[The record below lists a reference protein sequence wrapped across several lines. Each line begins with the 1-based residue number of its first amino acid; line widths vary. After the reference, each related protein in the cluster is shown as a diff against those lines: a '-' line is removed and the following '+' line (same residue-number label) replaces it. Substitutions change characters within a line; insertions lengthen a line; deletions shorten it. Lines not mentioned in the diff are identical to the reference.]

1 MPYCNHFSWLIFS
14 FICFY
19 ASEIYPQNLHSKRH
33 LHKITKQFVKNDL
46 LKHAS
51 ISFQIYD
58 LKTKKSIASYDD
70 QRSLI
75 PASIQKILS
84 CATVLKIAGQDFQ
97 YKTPVYLLGKK
108 STETIFDGDLVFK
121 GSADPSFAS
130 PLMPGVQLL
139 DGIADSIYF
148 NLNANGIKTIRGDII
163 VDEHFVSDVPENPE
177 WLYYDLANYYG
188 AGCFGFNF
196 MENRAKIVLK
206 SSDQDGSI
214 CPIDY
219 VSPSI
224 LTSFYQSKL
233 VGWKDL
239 DDPDVF
245 VIGSATSCLQE
256 VRGNWRC
263 CNSDSMIIYS
273 ALNKPSEVFKD
284 LLKLELIRRGIQFE
298 LRQHDDR
305 FDSTLVMTIH
315 SPKLEKLCSRA
326 LGKSVNLYCESFLH
340 QIGYQLNQ
348 TTDRKQAIQSLENMI
363 KKLFYWK
370 DANGFV
376 LEDGSG
382 LSPKNMLSAW
392 QMNQFLLWLDFN
404 SGLTNFWTLLPD
416 AMQDSKLKH
425 SIRLNKKY
433 NFGLRLK
440 SGSMERV
447 KTYAGYITENSKPR
461 YCVSILINHY
471 TCSGEEM
478 NALLGNLFNQLLN

>member
-108 STETIFDGDLVFK
+108 STETIFEGDLVFK

-148 NLNANGIKTIRGDII
+148 YLNANGIKTIRGDII

-206 SSDQDGSI
+206 SAEQDGGI
-214 CPIDY
+214 CQIDY
-219 VSPSI
+219 VKPAV
-224 LTSFYQSKL
+224 LKNFYRSKL
-233 VGWKDL
+233 IGWKEGVETDA
-239 DDPDVF
+239 F
-245 VIGSATSCLQE
+245 VIGSSSSGLQE
-256 VRGNWRC
+256 IRGNWRC
-263 CNSDSMIIYS
+263 CNADSIILYA
-273 ALNKPSEVFKD
+273 ALNKPAEVFSN
-284 LLKLELIRRGIQFE
+284 LLKESLMLRGIRFEPRQEPVQF
-298 LRQHDDR
+298 DTT
-305 FDSTLVMTIH
+305 SVMTIQ
-315 SPKLEKLCSRA
+315 SPQLVKLCSRA

-340 QIGYQLNQ
+340 QIGYQLNG
-348 TTDRKQAIQSLENMI
+348 TTNRKEAIQIFENTI
-363 KKLFYWK
+363 KKLFGEN
-370 DANGFV
+370 DSGFV

-392 QMNQFLLWLDFN
+392 HMNQFLLWLDFN

-471 TCSGEEM
+471 NCSGEEM

>member
-1 MPYCNHFSWLIFS
+1 MQYCNIWNVLLLGI
-14 FICFY
+14 ICF
-19 ASEIYPQNLHSKRH
+19 STIETHGQNLHSKRH
-33 LHKITKQFVKNDL
+33 LKKITKQFVHNEL
-46 LKHAS
+46 LKNAS

-58 LKTKKSIASYDD
+58 LKTKKSIASFDD

-84 CATVLKIAGQDFQ
+84 SAMVLKIAGQDFQ
-97 YKTPVYLLGKK
+97 FKTPVYLIGKK
-108 STETIFDGDLVFK
+108 SAETIFDGNLVFK

-130 PLMPGVQLL
+130 PLMPGVHLL
-139 DGIADSIYF
+139 EGIADSIYF
-148 NLNANGIKTIRGDII
+148 YLNANGIKTIRGDIK
-163 VDEHFVSDVPENPE
+163 VDEHFVSDIPENPE

-206 SSDQDGSI
+206 SAKQDGGI
-214 CPIDY
+214 CQIDY
-219 VSPSI
+219 VNPGV
-224 LTSFYQSKL
+224 LKNFYRSKL
-233 VGWKDL
+233 IGWKEEIETDA
-239 DDPDVF
+239 F
-245 VIGSATSCLQE
+245 VIGSSSSSLQE
-256 VRGNWRC
+256 IRGNWRC
-263 CNSDSMIIYS
+263 CNEDSIILYS
-273 ALNKPSEVFKD
+273 ALNKPAELFTN
-284 LLKLELIRRGIQFE
+284 LLKQSLMLRGIRFEPEQEPIQF
-298 LRQHDDR
+298 DTT
-305 FDSTLVMTIH
+305 SVMTIQ
-315 SPKLEKLCSRA
+315 SPQLVKLCSRA

-340 QIGYQLNQ
+340 QIGYQLNG
-348 TTDRKQAIQSLENMI
+348 TTNRKEAIQILENTI
-363 KKLFYWK
+363 KKMFGK
-370 DANGFV
+370 NDSGFV

-392 QMNQFLLWLDFN
+392 HMNQFLLWLDFN
-404 SGLTNFWTLLPD
+404 SGLTNFWSLLPD
-416 AMQDSKLKH
+416 ALQDSKLKPA
-425 SIRLNKKY
+425 IRLNKKY